1 VQQVKPEAD
10 RAESRSL
17 VRPHRGLR
25 GSLLSMTDG
34 DGTPMG
40 SAGDKIAH
48 KLQGSE
54 NPDVIAKRLR
64 LQICRRI
71 RSGDAV
77 GFNRRLGYP
86 KVGYTEPN

>member
-1 VQQVKPEAD
+1 
-10 RAESRSL
+10 
-17 VRPHRGLR
+17 
-25 GSLLSMTDG
+25 
-34 DGTPMG
+34 MG
-40 SAGDKIAH
+40 SAGDKITH

-77 GFNRRLGYP
+77 RFNRRLGYP